1 MLLRS
6 KLSFSITSA
15 HRYQKADIKKK
26 LDVRRLADPETKAT
40 LVAMFSEEIENL
52 PTDAS
57 SAKDWANFRNAV
69 YNSAKLTLGHP
80 QRKHQDWFDSNN
92 TEIIALLEQ
101 KQEAYASWLNDKSST
116 AKHARFKH
124 LRSKC

>member
-1 MLLRS
+1 MAMVS
-6 KLSFSITSA
+6 K
-15 HRYQKADIKKK
+15 
-26 LDVRRLADPETKAT
+26 
-40 LVAMFSEEIENL
+40 EIENL

-57 SAKDWANFRNAV
+57 SAKAWANFSNAV

-101 KQEAYASWLNDKSST
+101 KQEAYASWLNDKSSND
-116 AKHARFKH
+116 KHARFKH
-124 LRSKC
+124 LRSKCQPVLRCMENQRWEDKAAELQQYADENNYKKFFAGL